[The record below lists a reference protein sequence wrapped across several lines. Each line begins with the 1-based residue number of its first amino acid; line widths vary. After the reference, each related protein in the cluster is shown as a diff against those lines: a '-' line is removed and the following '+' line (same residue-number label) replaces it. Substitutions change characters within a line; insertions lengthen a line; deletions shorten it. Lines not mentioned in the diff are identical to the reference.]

1 MATSL
6 DAAVDE
12 LYSAFARRN
21 RPEAIEYCSHCVAPS
36 VMERLLA
43 PGPLS
48 AIPVRPL
55 RSYALDVLS
64 TAGSVSDF
72 RYFLPRIL
80 HVAVTD
86 GFDAY
91 PDLDHIM
98 GRIRLADWHS
108 WPEREQQAVTGF
120 LDALWSNTLTRFPVT
135 PDAEEVVRA
144 IGAIEDDLS
153 RYLRSW
159 EAALTQ
165 LAGASHLR
173 AFVRDHFGRAG
184 REYWLTVWGWPD
196 TAFTTVKTW
205 LGGPQL
211 TLAVAAAAETV
222 TDEQTSE
229 VLLDILTLL

>member
-1 MATSL
+1 MPTSL
-6 DAAVDE
+6 EAAVDE
-12 LYSAFARRN
+12 LYVAFARRDG
-21 RPEAIEYCSHCVAPS
+21 PKAIDYCSHCVAPS
-36 VMERLLA
+36 FVEQLLA
-43 PGPLS
+43 PGPLR

-55 RSYALDVLS
+55 RSYTLDVLG

-120 LDALWSNTLTRFPVT
+120 VDALWNSTLTRFPTT
-135 PDAEEVVRA
+135 PDTEEVLRA
-144 IGAIEDDLS
+144 IAAIEDDLS
-153 RYLRSW
+153 PYLRSW
-159 EAALTQ
+159 EAALTR
-165 LAGASHLR
+165 LAGASHLL

-184 REYWLTVWGWPD
+184 REYWLTVPDWPEN
-196 TAFTTVKTW
+196 AATTVKAW

-211 TLAVAAAAETV
+211 VLTVTAAAETV
-222 TDEQTSE
+222 TDERTGE
-229 VLLDILTLL
+229 VLLEVLSLL